1 MVSLPEHLAKGP
13 VGHERLPRDVIEEQQ
28 RSRILEAATEI
39 FAKRGYR
46 STTVDHIVSGAKIG
60 VGTFYSHFSGKEDCF
75 LQAYEQNLAIGR
87 ERVAERVPADAE
99 WPQMACSVLLTVLEL
114 IAAEPLPARLI
125 LVEAQTAGDTALD
138 RYEETIDELVPVLR
152 QGREH
157 SPFAEDLPDS
167 LEVAILGGLL
177 WFLQQRV
184 VLGELD
190 GLEQRLP
197 EVANIVLEPYL
208 TEEGTDRLVQSVAG
222 ERL

>member
-28 RSRILEAATEI
+28 RTRILDAATQI
-39 FAKRGYR
+39 FAKRGYQ

-60 VGTFYSHFSGKEDCF
+60 VGTFYSLFSGKEDCF
-75 LQAYEQNLAIGR
+75 LQAYERNLAIGR
-87 ERVAERVPADAE
+87 EEVAERVSADAE
-99 WPQMACSVLLTVLEL
+99 WPHLACSVLLAVLEL
-114 IAAEPLPARLI
+114 IAAEPLRARLI
-125 LVEAQTAGDTALD
+125 LVEAQTAGNAALD
-138 RYEETIDELVPVLR
+138 RYEGTIDELVPVLR
-152 QGREH
+152 RGREH
-157 SPFAEDLPDS
+157 SPFADELPET

-197 EVANIVLEPYL
+197 EVASIVLEPYL
-208 TEEGTDRLVQSVAG
+208 SKEGTDRLVESVAEG
-222 ERL
+222 VR